1 MRCPQNESENTVWK
15 RLRHG
20 HRQAYCLVYT
30 YTCVC
35 LHKCAPYF
43 LPYCWVTWNSWFWDE
58 ARARARNRRR
68 GRGSQGQAQ
77 FQELVI
83 HIGKRISICF
93 KPFALF
99 VFVVSVSLSLVLS
112 VCVSCSLLA
121 RNSTCSAALQPRVVI
136 VVGGCYRYAVQP
148 SRQKKENALFT
159 ITICENRLSS
169 QIRYVISNEN
179 AFYFAAQHVLRA
191 ETSTSASE
199 LQLDMNS
206 ESVWVQ
212 RWRRGWRVGSVT
224 VSEQKQ

>member
-20 HRQAYCLVYT
+20 HRQAYWLMHT

-58 ARARARNRRR
+58 ARARDRRGGR

-83 HIGKRISICF
+83 HIGKRISICL

-148 SRQKKENALFT
+148 SRQKRKTRSLQSQSVKIDWALKSDTSFPMKMRFILQPNT
-159 ITICENRLSS
+159 YC
-169 QIRYVISNEN
+169 
-179 AFYFAAQHVLRA
+179 A
-191 ETSTSASE
+191 TSTSASE

-206 ESVWVQ
+206 ESVWVH

-224 VSEQKQ
+224 VSEHKQ

>member
-20 HRQAYCLVYT
+20 HRQAYCLMYT

-58 ARARARNRRR
+58 ATARDRRRGR

-83 HIGKRISICF
+83 HIGKRISICL

-99 VFVVSVSLSLVLS
+99 VFFVFLSLSLS
-112 VCVSCSLLA
+112 FSLCA
-121 RNSTCSAALQPRVVI
+121 CP
-136 VVGGCYRYAVQP
+136 
-148 SRQKKENALFT
+148 ALFWRGT
-159 ITICENRLSS
+159 LPAAQPCSQGLWLWLGVVTGTQCNPRAKKRKRALHNHNLWKSTEFSN
-169 QIRYVISNEN
+169 QIRH
-179 AFYFAAQHVLRA
+179 FQWKCVLFCSPTRTVRRDIDVSVGTAIGHEQRECMRA
-191 ETSTSASE
+191 E
-199 LQLDMNS
+199 M
-206 ESVWVQ
+206 ESRICQ
-212 RWRRGWRVGSVT
+212 C
-224 VSEQKQ
+224 